1 MIGEHDRGR
10 TDPCANH
17 IDGRR
22 TLCER
27 VEGANGPFTVLDTT
41 KNTILFLNFLYIHNP
56 LHASH
61 IHCLTILNYNTSL

>member
-17 IDGRR
+17 IDGQR

-27 VEGANGPFTVLDTT
+27 TDVS
-41 KNTILFLNFLYIHNP
+41 K
-56 LHASH
+56 
-61 IHCLTILNYNTSL
+61 